1 MKNKSIVL
9 TSVALMLLM
18 MIPAGAFQVHAAV
31 TNPGVLIAE
40 RIGEPMFADPVYQYD
55 TASLEML
62 MNIYEPLIFFNGT
75 SVSSFIGIIADSWYG
90 KIISVTDPM
99 TGQIYTQ
106 KWVFH
111 IRPNVHFQYY
121 DGSVVGENDTVTP
134 ADVEYSFER
143 NMVVD
148 SSLGGEL
155 LIWGAL
161 GFAGAAWNGADDP
174 LFGKR
179 IDFAVQSNASDVT
192 FYLTAPFEPFLQIVA
207 QMYGAIFSKAW
218 SIPSSGIDGHDANW
232 DGVWPIWAND
242 PESGNDNP
250 QNYTRYTKYHDMTT
264 SPLEVVDPSSPG
276 PHLDYILGTGPYM
289 FNYWNKGDGG
299 QYSLIK
305 NPTYWGGWSG
315 SHVNE
320 YISKYISDWPT
331 RRDDFLAG
339 ACDICDIPRQYMTQV
354 LGQPGI
360 RCMKGLP
367 TLDCVGMFL
376 CGNISSTSPYIG
388 IIPPDG
394 EFNGIGFPE
403 NGFQDAKLRKAFR
416 HLFPYDRYIADQYLG
431 EAIQPATCIVPGLAY
446 YDQSIPKPQYNR
458 TLAIQLLKEAW
469 GGSEESPG
477 PVWTN
482 GFTMSFVSV
491 ASSHYE
497 PWPFMLKEEFDYIN
511 TNYGTHFNVT
521 VTEVTLNNYITLWKS
536 KKLPFFLA
544 GWMVDY
550 PDAHDFVV
558 PFMDCISGDFAKYQG
573 FHNDTIIEWIRNG
586 IGTIIPSE
594 RQYWYSLLQE
604 AFIDNC
610 YSFTYLQPTGRRWE
624 GDWVQ
629 GWFFNSIYS
638 LFMTYAYYLWKADPS
653 TVPRIIS
660 SSIHINSY
668 ATGPAGDVIFDAHD
682 KSNHTWELANET
694 IEVELHDLS
703 GTHAPTVSILSA
715 LSSSYSMSYNSVT
728 KMWVVH
734 VQDLVWL
741 QYCVPTDIVKIHVYN
756 LIAMTYAN
764 ESVEITTDWN
774 SSDAIVNTA
783 PDKFVSVS
791 HKVGDLG
798 SGAPVAQFGV
808 FDGLVDAS
816 DVNLFIRCLRG
827 TAPAQY
833 MYLGDLGS
841 GAPVAHFFQFDGLV
855 DASDVNLFIRCLRG
869 QGP

>member
-299 QYSLIK
+299 QYSLTK
-305 NPTYWGGWSG
+305 WDGYWQGWHSPG
-315 SHVNE
+315 HVNE
-320 YISKYISDWPT
+320 YISKYISAWTT

-339 ACDICDIPRQYMTQV
+339 ATDMCDVPREYMGQV

-360 RCMKGLP
+360 RCLANVP
-367 TLDCVGMFL
+367 ELAVDACFFNQAISNTSTY
-376 CGNISSTSPYIG
+376 CGTM
-388 IIPPDG
+388 PD
-394 EFNGIGFPE
+394 NGTFTTNGFPQ
-403 NGFQDAKLRKAFR
+403 NGFQDKKLRDAFR
-416 HLFPYDRYIADQYLG
+416 ALFPYADYLLAAFLG
-431 EAIQPATCIVPGLAY
+431 EATHPATCVIPGLAY
-446 YDQSIPKPQYNR
+446 YDASVPTPTYDR
-458 TLAIQLLKEAW
+458 ALAIQLLQQAW
-469 GGSEESPG
+469 GGAL
-477 PVWTN
+477 WTG
-482 GFTMSFVSV
+482 GFLMDFYYNTGNI
-491 ASSHYE
+491 ARE
-497 PWPFMLKEEFDYIN
+497 DACEMLSAEFQSIGSDYFSN
-511 TNYGTHFNVT
+511 PLHFNGVVT
-521 VTEVTLNNYITLWKS
+521 AGPWSGYSLLWRGRV
-536 KKLPFFLA
+536 LPFYIV
-544 GWMVDY
+544 GWAVDY
-550 PDAHDFVV
+550 PDADDFVT
-558 PFMDCISGDFAKYQG
+558 PFMQDTIGTFAKYQG
-573 FHNDTIIEWIRNG
+573 VHNATINSWIAQG
-586 IGTIIPSE
+586 ISTIVPSQ
-594 RQYWYSLLQE
+594 RQGNYSALQW
-604 AFIDNC
+604 AYIQND
-610 YSFTYLQPTGRRWE
+610 YSFTLDQATGRRWE
-624 GDWVQ
+624 RDWVQ

-638 LFMTYAYYLWKADPS
+638 LFMTYAYYLYKQDPVEIPRTVDS
-653 TVPRIIS
+653 T
-660 SSIHINSY
+660 IHFVVEYMPQAI
-668 ATGPAGDVIFDAHD
+668 IFDVHNKGSPWEYVHERIEVEIHD
-682 KSNHTWELANET
+682 IHGTNLPTITMLPAADHGNYSLSYSSGSKLWIVNIDVWAWAKNCTSMDLVKVTLNPPACIVRDLKYANET
-694 IEVELHDLS
+694 
-703 GTHAPTVSILSA
+703 
-715 LSSSYSMSYNSVT
+715 VT
-728 KMWVVH
+728 
-734 VQDLVWL
+734 
-741 QYCVPTDIVKIHVYN
+741 IS
-756 LIAMTYAN
+756 
-764 ESVEITTDWN
+764 EDWN
-774 SSDAIVNTA
+774 PSVVNTS
-783 PDKFVSVS
+783 PNDFVEKS

-808 FDGLVDAS
+808 FDGIVDPS
-816 DVNLFIRCLRG
+816 DTGLYIRCLRG

-841 GAPVAHFFQFDGLV
+841 GAPVAQFFLYDGIV
-855 DASDVNLFIRCLRG
+855 DPSDTGLYIRCLRG
-869 QGP
+869 TGP